1 VDATARER
9 GMPALGPPRR
19 ALRVAAG
26 SPLLRRPRRAA
37 LAATHL
43 TWGTSRPVLANRTSL
58 PGLLD
63 RRGLLG
69 CAVEV
74 GVKAGA
80 FSERLLQDWH
90 GRHLISVDPWSAA
103 HGEDYDNL
111 DNVPQEVHDGFH
123 AEAVARLARFG
134 ERSSIWRS
142 TGAEA
147 AARIPHHCL
156 DFVYLDARHDRPS
169 VELDLAD
176 WYPKLRPGAVMAGH
190 DYIDGT
196 FVNGVFG
203 VRSAVDAFFG
213 ARGVAVRS
221 TFMDGPWDSWFVVVP
236 QR

>member
-1 VDATARER
+1 
-9 GMPALGPPRR
+9 MPAVGAPRR
-19 ALRVAAG
+19 LLRAAAAA
-26 SPLLRRPRRAA
+26 PALRRPRRAA

-58 PGLLD
+58 PGLLN

-80 FSERLLQDWH
+80 FSERLLEDWR
-90 GRHLISVDPWSAA
+90 GSHLISVDPWTAA
-103 HGEDYDNL
+103 PGEDYDNL
-111 DNVPQEVHDGFH
+111 DNVPQATHDGFH
-123 AEAVARLARFG
+123 AETVARLARFG
-134 ERSSIWRS
+134 ERSSIWRT

-169 VELDLAD
+169 VAQDVAD
-176 WYPKLRPGAVMAGH
+176 WFSKLRPGGIFAGH

-196 FVNGVFG
+196 FVNGDFG
-203 VRSAVDAFFG
+203 VRSAVDHFFG
-213 ARGVAVRS
+213 ALGVSVRS
-221 TFMDGPWDSWFVVVP
+221 TFMDGPWDSWYVVVP
-236 QR
+236 AR